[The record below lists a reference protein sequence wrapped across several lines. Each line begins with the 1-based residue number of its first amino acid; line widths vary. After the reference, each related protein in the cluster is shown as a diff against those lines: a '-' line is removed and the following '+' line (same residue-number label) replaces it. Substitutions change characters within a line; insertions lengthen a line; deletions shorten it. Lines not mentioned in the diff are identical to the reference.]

1 MPPKRKAPADAPE
14 APRASKRR
22 KLDSFRLNFALTN
35 QCQTETTAAAKI
47 TGAPKNAA
55 APKAAPKKT
64 AAPKPAAP
72 KKTAAPKPVAPKK
85 AAAPKPKVVE
95 EKAEPAPKKHKF
107 GVTINQAPTRR
118 LNIWVFGEGS
128 QGELGLG
135 HLTKNGKTPTD
146 VTRPR
151 LNHLLDATTVG
162 VVMAAAGGMHAAAIT
177 YDNRILTWGVNDQG
191 ALGRDTIDRRT
202 QEQKDA
208 EEDED
213 EVGLNPEECTPGQV
227 LASHFPQGT
236 VFTNICC
243 SDSATFV
250 VTQDGNVYGWGT
262 FRVSNALDFV

>member
-1 MPPKRKAPADAPE
+1 MPPKRKAPADASE

-22 KLDSFRLNFALTN
+22 KLDSFRLSFVLTN
-35 QCQTETTAAAKI
+35 QCQTETTSVAKKAA
-47 TGAPKNAA
+47 G
-55 APKAAPKKT
+55 PKAAPKKT

-72 KKTAAPKPVAPKK
+72 KPAAPKPAATKK

-95 EKAEPAPKKHKF
+95 EKAAPAPKKHKF
-107 GVTINQAPTRR
+107 GVTINQAPTQR

-135 HLTKNGKTPTD
+135 HLTKDGKTPTD

-151 LNHLLDATTVG
+151 LNHLLDAATVG

-262 FRVSNALDFV
+262 FRVRNALGFV